1 MKFLEYLARLAGS
14 IERRIERGQ
23 RQADDAYLSRSADHA
38 ELELR
43 MRELERAPVW
53 IPHYC

>member
-23 RQADDAYLSRSADHA
+23 QQADDAYLSRSADHA